1 MLYSSIFFIALEEP
15 IDIDIM
21 RERGREW
28 GWRGLNISSS
38 CLLELPTFTAMLLVI
53 HVAINIEVKIGLN
66 RQIYVYAKSDIR
78 SNGQS
83 LRLFNFHLLFTY
95 PYKPKT
101 LRPVSVHLNP
111 NCYIFV
117 FKFPSNQISKN

>member
-1 MLYSSIFFIALEEP
+1 
-15 IDIDIM
+15 M

-28 GWRGLNISSS
+28 GWRGLNFSSS

-83 LRLFNFHLLFTY
+83 LRLFNFHLLLHIPTSQ
-95 PYKPKT
+95 KP
-101 LRPVSVHLNP
+101 
-111 NCYIFV
+111 
-117 FKFPSNQISKN
+117 